1 MKTTDFIR
9 SEVAGGAVLLVAVII
24 AMIWANAP
32 FGESYTSFWHTEL
45 TIGVGDFSIT
55 EDLQHWVNDG
65 LMAIFFFV
73 VGLEIKRELTVGEL
87 NSRKK
92 ASLPIIAAL
101 GGVILPALVF
111 ISLNAGGAGADGWA
125 IPMATDIA
133 FAVAVLALIG
143 SRIPA
148 GVRLFLLSIAIVDD
162 VIAIA
167 VIAIFYSGGIDLV
180 WLAVGVLGLGAITGM
195 ERIGIHRVLPFI
207 VVGVLVWV
215 GFYSSGVHA
224 TIAGVALGLITPA
237 QPVKG
242 RMVLEDLEHTLH
254 PYTSLLIVPIFALAN
269 AGIVLSAGVFEAA
282 VANTVFWG
290 VVLGLVLGKTFG
302 IGLATLAAQKLNL
315 AETPDGVKPIHVWG
329 IAALGGIGFTVSI
342 FIAQLAFLDPDL
354 VETAKVGIFTGSV
367 IAAIVG
373 SIILIR
379 SPVPDGVP
387 TVADRAAERREDV
400 GA

>member
-9 SEVAGGAVLLVAVII
+9 SEVTGGAVLLVAVVI
-24 AMIWANAP
+24 AMVWANAP
-32 FGESYTSFWHTEL
+32 FGDTYNSFWHTEIS
-45 TIGVGDFSIT
+45 IGIGKASIT

-101 GGVILPALVF
+101 GGVALPALVF
-111 ISLNAGGAGADGWA
+111 VALNAGGSGAEGWA

-133 FAVAVLALIG
+133 FAVAVLALLG
-143 SRIPA
+143 NRIPA

-162 VIAIA
+162 VIAIT
-167 VIAIFYSGGIDLV
+167 VIAIFYSSGIDLV

-195 ERIGIHRVLPFI
+195 ERIGIHRILPFI
-207 VVGVLVWV
+207 VVGLLVWI

-237 QPVKG
+237 RPVKG
-242 RMVLEDLEHTLH
+242 RMVLEDMEHTLH
-254 PYTSLLIVPIFALAN
+254 PYTSLLIVPLFALAN
-269 AGIVLSAGVFEAA
+269 AGIALSVGVVETAA
-282 VANTVFWG
+282 STAIFWG
-290 VVLGLVLGKTFG
+290 ILLGLVAGKTFG
-302 IGLATLAAQKLNL
+302 IGLATVAAQKLNL
-315 AETPDGVKPIHVWG
+315 AETPEGVLPIHVWG

-342 FIAQLAFLDPDL
+342 FIAQLAFVDPGL
-354 VETAKVGIFTGSV
+354 IETAKIGILSGSV

-373 SIILIR
+373 SIILVR

-387 TVADRAAERREDV
+387 TVADLAAERRGDV
-400 GA
+400 GD

>member
-24 AMIWANAP
+24 ALIWANAP

-45 TIGVGDFSIT
+45 TIGVGEFSIT

-148 GVRLFLLSIAIVDD
+148 GVRLLLLSIAIVDD

-207 VVGVLVWV
+207 LVGVLVWV

-224 TIAGVALGLITPA
+224 TIAGVALGLLTPA

-242 RMVLEDLEHTLH
+242 RMVLEDLEHKLH
-254 PYTSLLIVPIFALAN
+254 PYTSLLIIPIFALAN

-282 VANTVFWG
+282 VANAVFWG

-387 TVADRAAERREDV
+387 TVADRADERR
-400 GA
+400 